1 MSDAAESIDTSSEAV
16 EATPAAAN
24 DPAPPSGQQLPGETA
39 AQARAR
45 IKVGDEELDDAAYV
59 DMLRDALGPEALA
72 NVGGLAK
79 VARGKVSTVGKQEH
93 QLRRAVE
100 DLKDPQRVWDVL
112 ERLHPGK
119 LRSLMEAKYADF
131 LEEDSVP
138 PEEREKRGLKS
149 EIERMRAE
157 KESLAAEK
165 RERAATQMREQLVPQ
180 FGRDFTTALKG
191 CGADADPE
199 MLGAMAAYV
208 EQELDTVQSEADY
221 RALVGEAARAVARK
235 YGDGVVSRIP
245 KLPKEKRIAAL
256 KETLREMS
264 YDELIDALGVEGAR
278 KFRAGDIAAAKRGPV
293 PTRGPAA
300 APAARPATREKQ
312 SLDDF
317 FATIRNGD
325 KL

>member
-1 MSDAAESIDTSSEAV
+1 MSDAAESIDTSEAV
-16 EATPAAAN
+16 EASPAAN
-24 DPAPPSGQQLPGETA
+24 DAVPPSGQQQPGETA

-45 IKVGDEELDDAAYV
+45 IKVGDEELDDATYI
-59 DMLRDALGPEALA
+59 DRLREALGPEALA
-72 NVGGLAK
+72 NIGGLAK
-79 VARGKVSTVGKQEH
+79 VARSKVSTVGKQEH

-100 DLKDPQRVWDVL
+100 DLKDPRRVWDVL
-112 ERLHPGK
+112 DRIHPGK
-119 LRSLMEAKYADF
+119 LRSLMEERYAQF
-131 LEEDSVP
+131 LEDDSVP
-138 PEEREKRGLKS
+138 PEEREKKGLQG

-157 KESLAAEK
+157 KKALEDEK
-165 RERAATQMREQLVPQ
+165 RERAATAMREQLVPQ

-208 EQELDTVQSEADY
+208 EQELDSVQSEADY

-235 YGDGVVSRIP
+235 YGDGVMARIP
-245 KLPKEKRIAAL
+245 KLPKDKRIAAL

-278 KFRAGDIAAAKRGPV
+278 KFRAGDIERAKRPAQ
-293 PTRGPAA
+293 PAA
-300 APAARPATREKQ
+300 RPAVQASGSRPATREKQ